1 MCVLGLG
8 VDFVEVERVRAALV
22 RFGDRFTSK
31 ILTPSERQYCEAQKC
46 PEVHIAARF
55 AAKEAISKCFGTGLG
70 RHLGWHDIEIA
81 RSDLGAPEVFLSKN
95 AEGLLRGRAASK
107 VLISMS
113 HTKNCAVANAVL
125 I

>member
-8 VDFVEVERVRAALV
+8 VDLVEVERVRAALV
-22 RFGDRFTSK
+22 RFGDRFTAK
-31 ILTPSERQYCEAQKC
+31 ILTPSERQYCEAQKY

-70 RHLGWHDIEIA
+70 WHLGWHDIEIA

-95 AEGLLRGRAASK
+95 AEGLLRERAASK